1 MTLFDT
7 FKSLN
12 ALTSRYFNLVC
23 AISENPQGSQSPVS
37 FIELQPSTI
46 LFFQCRNA
54 SVHIW
59 KCRPAL
65 GAERMCCQS
74 HKSLYRPS
82 ISSVFPWP
90 CSACSPQAESI
101 NLTENPAENRK
112 HDICKDIL
120 RATIATLQFGLLQAT
135 DCAAE
140 VDCLNRFIYFKG
152 SLLPTSASHSV

>member
-1 MTLFDT
+1 MLSHQDISTL
-7 FKSLN
+7 
-12 ALTSRYFNLVC
+12 YVPLVKTPRVLRVLC
-23 AISENPQGSQSPVS
+23 VSQSY
-37 FIELQPSTI
+37 
-46 LFFQCRNA
+46 
-54 SVHIW
+54 
-59 KCRPAL
+59 
-65 GAERMCCQS
+65 S
-74 HKSLYRPS
+74 HQQFYF
-82 ISSVFPWP
+82 SSVGMPQCTSESADQLWGQKGCAANPTKAFTGPQSAVFFPWP

-101 NLTENPAENRK
+101 NLTENPVENRK